1 MYNCFNTCGRRSS
14 PPLITLSL
22 NEQLDLEFEESG
34 SQSLFLI
41 MASKKYA
48 SFNFGEEN
56 FAVESKFLCILS
68 IVASYVKSKCRALTV
83 STFAMSYFIGFKNKA
98 VLAGKKL

>member
-68 IVASYVKSKCRALTV
+68 IVASYVKSKCGTLLPHQTSV
-83 STFAMSYFIGFKNKA
+83 EYPTE
-98 VLAGKKL
+98 VT